1 MYFITHNLGRGEA
14 IREIA
19 LLGSAVGA
27 LLVGTSVYILDRDWT
42 ATQFLA
48 PIAAWQPDNI
58 ALFGSLGYT
67 LPSFCHAFAFAL
79 LLILVLG
86 RSTFARPLGA
96 VSWFLVAVALEFL
109 QLPRIYDPSPE
120 STGLLAGYPFI
131 YNFQSYAVLGHFDPG
146 DLLAAGLGCLTAYAV
161 ASISEIRT

>member
-1 MYFITHNLGRGEA
+1 MYFFTHNLHRGPA
-14 IREIA
+14 VREIA
-19 LLGSAVGA
+19 LPASAVGA

-48 PIAAWQPDNI
+48 PIATWQPDNV

-67 LPSFCHAFAFAL
+67 LPAFCHAYAFAL

-86 RSTFARPLGA
+86 RSPLARLLGA
-96 VSWFLVAVALEFL
+96 ASWFLVAAALEFL
-109 QLPRIYDPSPE
+109 QLLRIYDPSPE
-120 STGLLAGYPFI
+120 PTGLLAGYPFI
-131 YNFQSYAVLGHFDPG
+131 YSFQSYAVLGHFDPG